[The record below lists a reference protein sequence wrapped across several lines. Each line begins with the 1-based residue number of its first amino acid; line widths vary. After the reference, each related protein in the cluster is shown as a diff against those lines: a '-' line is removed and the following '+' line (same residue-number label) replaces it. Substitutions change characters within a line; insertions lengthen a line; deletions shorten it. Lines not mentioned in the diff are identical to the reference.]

1 MRPHHTYAQDLPTYT
16 PFTVR
21 NSQGVPYDT
30 LAVGIEAET
39 HTTWGRWHNKCII
52 GTPGTQSGCDE
63 GHGGDGVVYVYGGV
77 ADVIGTVPNYPNW
90 YTTASAR
97 VRYRLRPLLELYN
110 YAELTTSCGQNE
122 PSALYSCQTEG
133 MPWDQMNSAADDQGD
148 LPWVWGE
155 YGTITNACLDKNMTL
170 QPGFI
175 FGRYFTWPASRL
187 NECAYT

>member
-1 MRPHHTYAQDLPTYT
+1 M
-16 PFTVR
+16 
-21 NSQGVPYDT
+21 
-30 LAVGIEAET
+30 
-39 HTTWGRWHNKCII
+39 
-52 GTPGTQSGCDE
+52 
-63 GHGGDGVVYVYGGV
+63 YGGV

-110 YAELTTSCGQNE
+110 YAQPTTSCGQNE
-122 PSALYSCQTEG
+122 SSALYACQTEG
-133 MPWDQMNSAADDQGD
+133 MPWDQMNSVADDQGD

-175 FGRYFTWPASRL
+175 FGRYFTWPVSRL
-187 NECAYT
+187 NECAYTYNEFVQNTTVCTPQPPCTGEIGPVSEESWKHQRFADRATPA